1 MKQTNNIFVKLT
13 NSYMVMLIMGLHLE
27 ADVTMKASNGES
39 TAGAYFYR
47 CDAFSSFIRWK
58 AVMEYFIIVT

>member
-1 MKQTNNIFVKLT
+1 
-13 NSYMVMLIMGLHLE
+13 MVILHSLPVETIMELHLE

-47 CDAFSSFIRWK
+47 CDTFSSFIRWK

>member
-1 MKQTNNIFVKLT
+1 
-13 NSYMVMLIMGLHLE
+13 MVMLHSLPVETIMGLHLE

-39 TAGAYFYR
+39 TAGAYFNR